1 LSSWP
6 KVSKREVRMVVLYM
20 DFSLKKKK
28 KKKYM
33 REGQCEERN
42 MSPKIH
48 EYKKIQKKKREEAKS
63 PNEGRSV

>member
-1 LSSWP
+1 
-6 KVSKREVRMVVLYM
+6 
-20 DFSLKKKK
+20 
-28 KKKYM
+28 M

>member
-1 LSSWP
+1 
-6 KVSKREVRMVVLYM
+6 
-20 DFSLKKKK
+20 
-28 KKKYM
+28 M

-48 EYKKIQKKKREEAKS
+48 EYKKIQKKREEAKS